1 MLDTG
6 LFAPGGRLSK
16 ALAQH
21 HQASACDPLSQ
32 AHWTPACS
40 LVRNL
45 VVWSPCFKD
54 SREEQLPVVA
64 LSHPPDDSLED
75 MVLRS
80 IFFISHH
87 FWGWW
92 MEALACTK
100 SEPRPMQGW
109 LWPPSAGRPTEGDP
123 SPWRL
128 SFWFSSSQVC
138 QVSCA
143 LWMELE
149 RLQAFVFGRDEASWG
164 LGRRRQGPLM
174 LPAAGR
180 GRIYC
185 PGCVWDTDCSEKP
198 SILHVWVSCHERFIC
213 KPAFLLPEVSF
224 SFILQRL
231 IYCSN

>member
-54 SREEQLPVVA
+54 SREEQLPMVA

-92 MEALACTK
+92 MEALAV
-100 SEPRPMQGW
+100 
-109 LWPPSAGRPTEGDP
+109 PSQSHLSCKVGYGHPVLGDP
-123 SPWRL
+123 PRETPLPGGWASGFLLPR
-128 SFWFSSSQVC
+128 SA
-138 QVSCA
+138 VSCA

-174 LPAAGR
+174 LPAAGQ

-185 PGCVWDTDCSEKP
+185 PGCVWDTDCSERP